1 MPYTAP
7 SLGQAATALAS
18 RLNDQGNV
26 RWVQAEL
33 FVYIRE
39 AIRTWNAWTSHFR
52 DQASFNTVVGQAFY
66 DLPTE
71 LSTLRPQT
79 VTNWELVTDLQYA
92 LMEPPAAG
100 GTWTGTDQFTLEQLS
115 NAIWR
120 RRDQF
125 LRETGAVLTRSETVY
140 VAPAASGRIALDEA
154 ILQVRRAA
162 WQPTLTTFRVPLL
175 RADEW
180 GANHYTPAWPSSS
193 EPPSAYSV
201 SVTPPLTLQLIPP
214 GSSLDGTLDLV
225 SVNKGATVNELVSAS
240 LEIPDDWAWVVKYGA
255 LADLLG
261 GDGLAIDPQR
271 AAYCVPLDSEI
282 LTNAGWR
289 KYSDLK
295 LGESVLGYNSRT
307 GLCEWTTL
315 DAINIVRQQEVFTYE
330 SPQFRV
336 RCTSDHRW
344 VMRRRNPRSLRKKNL
359 YRDITELRTFDV
371 VREDARVIQAA
382 PAPSGPGL
390 NAISV
395 DEYMKRNLGVE
406 MVLQMTSGERRAFIL
421 GMMYGEGN
429 AHKTHGTYATS
440 VFSQKPG
447 PVYDAMKLA
456 CALEGIATSRG
467 RNVTPNNPAAVFTLL
482 RSAER
487 DRRALRK
494 HSRTIEDVWCPTTG
508 LGTWVMRQGTMITI
522 TGNCESRWANGVEM
536 ASAASVVLA
545 ARINGSPCT
554 VGSLNEAD
562 TYSPTWQLVS
572 GTPRQV
578 LIAGQTLLAS
588 WPPPGAAGG
597 PWSITLDVVRN
608 APVPS
613 VANDILQIGA
623 DIYDSILDLSQ
634 HLALFKEGPGQ
645 LQVATG
651 LLERATKAAGVTLA
665 LQQASQP
672 ARFPML
678 EQTQQDE
685 HAVAR
690 GLAPLEVT

>member
-271 AAYCVPLDSEI
+271 AAYC
-282 LTNAGWR
+282 
-289 KYSDLK
+289 
-295 LGESVLGYNSRT
+295 
-307 GLCEWTTL
+307 
-315 DAINIVRQQEVFTYE
+315 
-330 SPQFRV
+330 
-336 RCTSDHRW
+336 
-344 VMRRRNPRSLRKKNL
+344 
-359 YRDITELRTFDV
+359 
-371 VREDARVIQAA
+371 
-382 PAPSGPGL
+382 
-390 NAISV
+390 
-395 DEYMKRNLGVE
+395 
-406 MVLQMTSGERRAFIL
+406 
-421 GMMYGEGN
+421 
-429 AHKTHGTYATS
+429 
-440 VFSQKPG
+440 
-447 PVYDAMKLA
+447 
-456 CALEGIATSRG
+456 
-467 RNVTPNNPAAVFTLL
+467 
-482 RSAER
+482 
-487 DRRALRK
+487 
-494 HSRTIEDVWCPTTG
+494 
-508 LGTWVMRQGTMITI
+508 
-522 TGNCESRWANGVEM
+522 ESRWANGVEM